1 MQKNV
6 RLTYFLFLALI
17 ISEVLHLSIDVGLF
31 YAGEARA
38 YLISLGVL
46 FLKDFLGYVTVAS
59 IYLLIRR
66 QIASHALP
74 DTVAWVEP
82 EDAFKRGAILIV
94 LIIVFLSVYSALFSP
109 CDFNPEEEIP
119 ASAPQTIYSI
129 FKSHLTILTFGSY
142 LLALFIVAERLI
154 LFRRL
159 KNTKSN
165 FILMA
170 AFLTLGTVAMTGSKK
185 GDKINVLAIAFLS
198 VAGLMMLVNLFR
210 LSWILPIKRDE
221 KIRAIFLVPLIIGG
235 IIIALDR
242 LKLQEHFTAY
252 SFSISLFLEGIAIF
266 GVLYLTVTLFSL
278 LFYLPTSEAFE
289 RKSSEVK
296 NLYAMSKFITD
307 VFEEEKIY
315 DSLVSY
321 ARQACGAS
329 SSVWFDLYHPYSEET
344 RSAESTTASKL
355 PNLQW
360 RDLNGEYGFF
370 KTVAQQNISL
380 EDIQRFS
387 SKAGF
392 IWKQIA
398 EKKSIVRIDDI
409 ENDVRFGASPS
420 ALKQF
425 WRRIKSTPASSNGI
439 GSIVSV
445 PLVARNKLIGVL
457 CVSKDV
463 EYGFVKEDLELIT
476 TFADQAAVAIDNS
489 RLIRE
494 LIDKERLQQELLV
507 AQKIQLRLLPQ
518 SQPKMKGFE
527 VDGVSYPAY
536 EVGGDYFDYVQIGE
550 NSTTVGIIIADVSG
564 KGTSAAFYMAELKG
578 IVQSL
583 ARIYPNSPKEFLCK
597 ANETIAR
604 GLEKASFIS
613 ALYGIVDTE
622 RGLLHLS
629 NAGHCPAVVVQ
640 SNTAHLIKMKG
651 MALGLDKGAL
661 FSRNIQE
668 VQVELNI
675 GDVVVLYTDGVIE
688 AVDKHGEQFGYE
700 RLMDVARRSRQKSA
714 SEIKND
720 IFNAVNAFTNDGG
733 AVRDDLTIVVL
744 KRCHIPQP

>member
-38 YLISLGVL
+38 YLVSFGILV
-46 FLKDFLGYVTVAS
+46 LKDFLACVVVAAIYV
-59 IYLLIRR
+59 LIRR
-66 QIASHALP
+66 QIELHALP
-74 DTVAWVEP
+74 DAVAWIEP
-82 EDAFKRGAILIV
+82 EDAFKRGAILIA
-94 LIIVFLSVYSALFSP
+94 LIVAFLAVYGTLFNPS
-109 CDFNPEEEIP
+109 DFNPEEEVL
-119 ASAPQTIYSI
+119 AVAPQTIYTV
-129 FKSHLTILTFGSY
+129 FKSHLTVLTFGAY
-142 LLALFIVAERLI
+142 LLSVFVVAERLI

-170 AFLTLGTVAMTGSKK
+170 AFLALGSVAMIGSKK

-235 IIIALDR
+235 IGIAIGGLHLD
-242 LKLQEHFTAY
+242 EHFTAY
-252 SFSISLFLEGIAIF
+252 SFSVSIFLKGVVVF
-266 GVLYLTVTLFSL
+266 GGLYLIVTLFSL

-289 RKSSEVK
+289 RKSSEVR

-315 DSLVSY
+315 DSLVGY
-321 ARQACGAS
+321 AREACGGS
-329 SSVWFDLYHPYSEET
+329 SSVWFDMYHPYSNET
-344 RSAESTTASKL
+344 RQSESVIASKL

-360 RDLNGEYGFF
+360 RDLKGEHGFF

-380 EDIQRFS
+380 ETIQRFS
-387 SKAGF
+387 SKAEF
-392 IWKQIA
+392 IWKQVA
-398 EKKSIVRIDDI
+398 EKKSIVRIDDV
-409 ENDVRFGASPS
+409 ENDVRFGAPPS
-420 ALKQF
+420 AVKQF
-425 WRRIKSTPASSNGI
+425 WRRMKSTPASSNGI

-445 PLVARNKLIGVL
+445 PLLARNKLIGVL
-457 CVSKDV
+457 CVAKDV

-518 SQPKMKGFE
+518 SQPTLIGFE
-527 VDGVSYPAY
+527 IDGVSYPAY
-536 EVGGDYFDYVQIGE
+536 EVGGDYFDYVQIGGH
-550 NSTTVGIIIADVSG
+550 NTAVGIVIADVSG

-578 IVQSL
+578 VVQSL
-583 ARIYPNSPKEFLCK
+583 ARIYPNSPKDFLCK

-613 ALYGIVDTE
+613 ALYGIVDAE
-622 RGLLHLS
+622 RSLLHLS
-629 NAGHCPAVVVQ
+629 NAGHCPAIVIQ
-640 SNTAHLIKMKG
+640 GDDAKLIKMKG
-651 MALGLDKGAL
+651 LALGLDKGAL
-661 FSRNIQE
+661 FSQHVSEAHI
-668 VQVELNI
+668 ELNV

-688 AVDKHGEQFGYE
+688 AVDKHEEQFGYE
-700 RLMDVARRSRQKSA
+700 RLMEVARRSRQKNA

-720 IFNAVNAFTNDGG
+720 IFNAVNFFTNDGG

-744 KRCHIPQP
+744 KRCAV

>member
-17 ISEVLHLSIDVGLF
+17 ISEVLHLAVDVGLF

-38 YLISLGVL
+38 YLVSFGILV
-46 FLKDFLGYVTVAS
+46 LKDFLACAS
-59 IYLLIRR
+59 IAAIYLLIRR
-66 QIASHALP
+66 QIESHALP
-74 DTVAWVEP
+74 DAVAWVEP
-82 EDAFKRGAILIV
+82 EDAFKRGAILIAS
-94 LIIVFLSVYSALFSP
+94 IIAFLAVYSTLFNPS
-109 CDFNPEEEIP
+109 DFNPDEEIL
-119 ASAPQTIYSI
+119 AAAPQTIYTV
-129 FKSHLTILTFGSY
+129 FKSHLAFLTFGSY
-142 LLALFIVAERLI
+142 LLSLFIVAERLI

-170 AFLTLGTVAMTGSKK
+170 AFLALGSVAMIGSKK
-185 GDKINVLAIAFLS
+185 GDKLNVLAIAFLS

-235 IIIALDR
+235 IAIAFNGFHLD
-242 LKLQEHFTAY
+242 EHFTAY
-252 SFSISLFLEGIAIF
+252 SFSVSIFLEGVAVF
-266 GVLYLTVTLFSL
+266 GLLYLVVTLFSL

-321 ARQACGAS
+321 AREACGGS
-329 SSVWFDLYHPYSEET
+329 SSVWFDMYHPYAEET
-344 RSAESTTASKL
+344 RTAESAIASKL

-380 EDIQRFS
+380 ETIQRFS
-387 SKAGF
+387 SKADF
-392 IWKQIA
+392 IWKQVA
-398 EKKSIVRIDDI
+398 EKKSIVRIDDV
-409 ENDVRFGASPS
+409 ENDVRFGALPS
-420 ALKQF
+420 AVKQF
-425 WRRIKSTPASSNGI
+425 WRRIKSNPASSNGI

-445 PLVARNKLIGVL
+445 PLLARNKLIGVL
-457 CVSKDV
+457 CVAKDV

-518 SQPKMKGFE
+518 SQPTLSGFQI
-527 VDGVSYPAY
+527 DGVSYPAY

-550 NSTTVGIIIADVSG
+550 RNTTVGIIIADVSG

-613 ALYGIVDTE
+613 ALYGIIDTE
-622 RGLLHLS
+622 RHLLHLS

-640 SNTAHLIKMKG
+640 GDDARLVKMKG
-651 MALGLDKGAL
+651 LALGLDKGAL
-661 FSRNIQE
+661 FSQHASEAHI
-668 VQVELNI
+668 ELNV
-675 GDVVVLYTDGVIE
+675 GDVVVFYTDGVIE
-688 AVDKHGEQFGYE
+688 AVDKHEEQFGYE

-720 IFNAVNAFTNDGG
+720 IFNAVNFFTNDGG

-744 KRCHIPQP
+744 KRCPV

>member
-1 MQKNV
+1 MQKNT
-6 RLTYFLFLALI
+6 RLTYVLFLALLI
-17 ISEVLHLSIDVGLF
+17 GEVLHLAIDIGLF

-38 YLISLGVL
+38 YLISFGIL
-46 FLKDFLGYVTVAS
+46 FLKDFLACVVVVSNYV
-59 IYLLIRR
+59 LIRR
-66 QIASHALP
+66 QIESHALP
-74 DTVAWVEP
+74 DAVAWVEP

-94 LIIVFLSVYSALFSP
+94 LIVAFLAVYSTIFNPS
-109 CDFNPEEEIP
+109 DFNPDEEVL
-119 ASAPQTIYSI
+119 AAAPQTIYTV
-129 FKSHLTILTFGSY
+129 FKSHLTVLTFGTY
-142 LLALFIVAERLI
+142 LLSLFIVAERLI

-170 AFLTLGTVAMTGSKK
+170 AFLALGSLAMIGAKK
-185 GDKINVLAIAFLS
+185 GDRLNVLAIAFLS

-210 LSWILPIKRDE
+210 LSWILPIRRDE

-235 IIIALDR
+235 IVIGINGLHLD
-242 LKLQEHFTAY
+242 EHLTAY
-252 SFSISLFLEGIAIF
+252 SFSVSIFLEGIAIF
-266 GVLYLTVTLFSL
+266 GTLYLIVTLFSL

-321 ARQACGAS
+321 AREACGGS
-329 SSVWFDLYHPYSEET
+329 SSVWFDMYHPYSNDA
-344 RSAESTTASKL
+344 RQSESLTASKL

-360 RDLNGEYGFF
+360 RDLKGEQGFF

-380 EDIQRFS
+380 EAIQRFS
-387 SKAGF
+387 SKADF
-392 IWKQIA
+392 IWKQVA
-398 EKKSIVRIDDI
+398 EQKSIVRIDDV
-409 ENDVRFGASPS
+409 ENDVRFGAPS
-420 ALKQF
+420 SAVKQF
-425 WRRIKSTPASSNGI
+425 WRRVKSSPASSNGI

-445 PLVARNKLIGVL
+445 PLLARNKLIGVL
-457 CVSKDV
+457 CVAKDV

-518 SQPKMKGFE
+518 SQPKLNGFQI
-527 VDGVSYPAY
+527 DGVSYPAY
-536 EVGGDYFDYVQIGE
+536 EVGGDYFDYIQIDEQHRTLG
-550 NSTTVGIIIADVSG
+550 VVIADVSG

-583 ARIYPNSPKEFLCK
+583 ARIYPHSPKEFLCR

-613 ALYGIVDTE
+613 ALYGIIDTE
-622 RGLLHLS
+622 RNLFHLS

-640 SNTAHLIKMKG
+640 GDEARLIKMKG
-651 MALGLDKGAL
+651 LALGLDKGTL
-661 FSRNIQE
+661 FSQHVSETRI
-668 VQVELNI
+668 ELNI

-688 AVDKHGEQFGYE
+688 AVDKHEEQFGYD
-700 RLMDVARRSRQKSA
+700 RLMEVVRLSRKKTA

-720 IFNAVNAFTNDGG
+720 IFNAVNFFTNDGG

-744 KRCHIPQP
+744 KRCAV